1 MSIVNRVAESGL
13 IQFDPATL
21 VKDAK
26 VTVVSLSSFLNE
38 DKILREKPFRQAI
51 AAHDWTVYKGQ
62 YVGLH
67 IAEDTLVPQW
77 AAMLMTCHLQSHTA
91 GVCLGDQD
99 AATALAYESALT
111 TLKIEDYKQ
120 KNIIIKG
127 CSDKTV
133 PEDAYVQLINK
144 LQPVV
149 KSLFYGEACSSVPLF
164 KKKK

>member
-51 AAHDWTVYKGQ
+51 AAHDWTAYNGQ

-77 AAMLMTCHLQSHTA
+77 ATMLITSHLQSHAA

-99 AATALAYESALT
+99 AARSLAYEWALT

-127 CSDKTV
+127 CSDGSV
-133 PEDAYVQLINK
+133 PDWVYVRLMEV
-144 LQPVV
+144 LQPHANRIA
-149 KSLFYGEACSSVPLF
+149 YGEACSSVPLY
-164 KKKK
+164 KR

>member
-1 MSIVNRVAESGL
+1 MSILNRVAQSGL

-51 AAHDWTVYKGQ
+51 AAHDWTVYKEQ

-67 IAEDTLVPQW
+67 IAENTLVPQW
-77 AAMLMTCHLQSHTA
+77 AAMLMTSHLQSHAA

-111 TLKIEDYKQ
+111 TLKVEDYKQ

-127 CSDKTV
+127 CSDGSV
-133 PEDAYVQLINK
+133 PDWVYVRLMEV
-144 LQPVV
+144 LQPHANRIA
-149 KSLFYGEACSSVPLF
+149 YGEACSSVPLY
-164 KKKK
+164 KR

>member
-51 AAHDWTVYKGQ
+51 AAHDWTAYNGQ

-77 AAMLMTCHLQSHTA
+77 ATMLITSHLQSHAA

-99 AATALAYESALT
+99 AARSLAYEWALT

-127 CSDKTV
+127 CSDGSV
-133 PEDAYVQLINK
+133 PNWVYVRLMEV
-144 LQPVV
+144 LQPHANRIA
-149 KSLFYGEACSSVPLF
+149 YGEACSSVPLY
-164 KKKK
+164 KR

>member
-21 VKDAK
+21 VKDAE
-26 VTVVSLSSFLNE
+26 VTIVSLSSFLNE
-38 DKILREKPFRQAI
+38 DKILREKPFRQTI
-51 AAHDWTVYKGQ
+51 AAHDWTIYKGQ

-77 AAMLMTCHLQSHTA
+77 AAMLMTSHLQSHAA

-99 AATALAYESALT
+99 VATALAYESALT
-111 TLKIEDYKQ
+111 TLKVENYKQ

-127 CSDKTV
+127 CSDGSV
-133 PEDAYVQLINK
+133 PDWVYVRLMEV
-144 LQPVV
+144 LQPHANRIA
-149 KSLFYGEACSSVPLF
+149 YGEACSSVPLY
-164 KKKK
+164 KR